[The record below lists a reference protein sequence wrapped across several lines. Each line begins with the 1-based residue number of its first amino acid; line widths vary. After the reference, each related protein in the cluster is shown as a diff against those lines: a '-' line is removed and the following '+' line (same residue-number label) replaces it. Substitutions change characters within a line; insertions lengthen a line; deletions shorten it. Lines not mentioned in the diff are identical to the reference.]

1 MASASRGPL
10 AGYKIIEIAGIGPGP
25 FAAMML
31 CDMGAEVVRVE
42 RVQAVRDATSGNA
55 NWDVMQRGRKN
66 IAIDLKQ
73 PDGVEALLQLVE
85 RADALIEGFRPGVME
100 RLGVGPDICL
110 ARNKKLVFGRMTG
123 WGQDGPYANS
133 AGHDINY
140 IALAGALAHFGRA
153 GEAPVPPLNMV
164 GDFGGGGMLL
174 AYGVVCALLEAQR
187 SGAGQVVDAAM
198 VDGSAILMSMFWG
211 FKNIGMH
218 DENARGTNM
227 LDTGAHFYDVYKCS
241 DGKYVSIGSI
251 EPQFY
256 AQLLQLTGLASDAE
270 FANQQD
276 RSMWPKLKKRLT
288 DVFATKSQSE
298 WSQIMEGTDVCFAPV
313 LTMSE
318 AAKHPHNVARET
330 FIKVDG
336 VVQPAPAPRFS
347 RTQTSVSHG
356 PVVAGENTREVLQSW
371 GVKNVDDLIARG
383 VVKQSTGSK

>member
-1 MASASRGPL
+1 MSKGPL

-31 CDMGAEVVRVE
+31 SDMGAEVIRVE
-42 RVQAVRDATSGNA
+42 RVQAVRDSAGS

-66 IAIDLKQ
+66 VAIDLKH

-85 RADALIEGFRPGVME
+85 HADALIEGFRPGVME
-100 RLGVGPDICL
+100 RLGVGPDVCL

-123 WGQDGPYANS
+123 WGQDGPYANA

-211 FKNIGMH
+211 FKNIGVH

-241 DGKYVSIGSI
+241 DGKFVSIGSI

-256 AQLLQLTGLASDAE
+256 SQLLQLIGLANDAE
-270 FANQQD
+270 FASQQD
-276 RSMWPKLKKRLT
+276 RSMWPKLKQRLT
-288 DVFATKSQSE
+288 EVFATKSQAE
-298 WSQIMEGTDVCFAPV
+298 WCQIMEGTDVCFAPV

-318 AAKHPHNVARET
+318 AAKHPHNVARKT
-330 FIKVDG
+330 FIEVDG
-336 VVQPAPAPRFS
+336 VAQPAPAPRFS
-347 RTQTSVSHG
+347 RTNVTVSHG
-356 PVVAGENTREVLQSW
+356 PVVAGENTHEVLQSW
-371 GVKNVDDLIARG
+371 GVKNVDELIARG
-383 VVKQSTGSK
+383 VVKQSAGEK

>member
-1 MASASRGPL
+1 MSGGGTSHGPL

-31 CDMGAEVVRVE
+31 SDMGAEVVRVE
-42 RVQAVRDATSGNA
+42 RVQAVRDSASS

-66 IAIDLKQ
+66 VAIDLKHA
-73 PDGVEALLQLVE
+73 DGVEALLQLVD

-100 RLGVGPDICL
+100 RLGVGPDVCQ

-123 WGQDGPYANS
+123 WGQEGPYANS

-187 SGAGQVVDAAM
+187 SGSGQVVDASM

-211 FKNIGMH
+211 FKNIGLH

-241 DGKYVSIGSI
+241 DGKFVSIGSI

-256 AQLLQLTGLASDAE
+256 AQLLQLTGLTGDVE
-270 FANQQD
+270 FVNQQD
-276 RSMWPKLKKRLT
+276 RTMWPKLKQRLT
-288 DVFATKSQSE
+288 DVFATKSQAQ
-298 WSQIMEGTDVCFAPV
+298 WCQIMEGTDVCFAPV

-318 AAKHPHNVARET
+318 AAKHPHNVARHT
-330 FIKVDG
+330 FIEVDG

-347 RTQTSVSHG
+347 RTNATVSHG
-356 PVVAGENTREVLQSW
+356 PVAAGENTREVLQSW
-371 GVKNVDDLIARG
+371 GVENVDNLITRG
-383 VVKQSTGSK
+383 VVKQSTGGK

>member
-1 MASASRGPL
+1 MSGGGTSHGPL

-31 CDMGAEVVRVE
+31 SDMGAEVVRVE
-42 RVQAVRDATSGNA
+42 RVQAVRDSASS

-66 IAIDLKQ
+66 VAIDLKHA
-73 PDGVEALLQLVE
+73 DGVEALLQLVD

-100 RLGVGPDICL
+100 RLGVGPDVCL

-187 SGAGQVVDAAM
+187 SGSGQVVDASM

-211 FKNIGMH
+211 FKNIGLH

-241 DGKYVSIGSI
+241 DGKFVSIGSI

-276 RSMWPKLKKRLT
+276 RTIWPKLKQRLT
-288 DVFATKSQSE
+288 DVFATKSQAQ
-298 WSQIMEGTDVCFAPV
+298 WCQIMEGTDVCFAPV

-318 AAKHPHNVARET
+318 AAKHPHNVARQT
-330 FIKVDG
+330 FIEVNG
-336 VVQPAPAPRFS
+336 VAQPAPAPRFS
-347 RTQTSVSHG
+347 RTEATVSHG
-356 PVVAGENTREVLQSW
+356 PVAAGENTREVLQSW
-371 GVKNVDDLIARG
+371 GVENVDNLITRG
-383 VVKQSTGSK
+383 VVKQSTGGK

>member
-1 MASASRGPL
+1 MSKGPL

-31 CDMGAEVVRVE
+31 SDMGAEVIRVE
-42 RVQAVRDATSGNA
+42 RVQVVRDTQSSNA

-66 IAIDLKQ
+66 VAIDLKHA
-73 PDGVEALLQLVE
+73 DGAETLLQLVE
-85 RADALIEGFRPGVME
+85 HSDALIEGFRPGVME
-100 RLGVGPDICL
+100 RLGVGPDVCL

-211 FKNIGMH
+211 FKNIGLH

-241 DGKYVSIGSI
+241 DGKFVSIGSI

-256 AQLLQLTGLASDAE
+256 AQLLQLTGLANDAE

-276 RSMWPKLKKRLT
+276 RSMWPKLKQRLT
-288 DVFATKSQSE
+288 EVFVTKSQSE
-298 WSQIMEGTDVCFAPV
+298 WCQIMEGTDVCFAPV

-330 FIKVDG
+330 FIEVDG
-336 VVQPAPAPRFS
+336 VAQPAPAPRFS
-347 RTQTSVSHG
+347 RTGAVVAHG

-371 GVKNVDDLIARG
+371 GVKNVDELIARG
-383 VVKQSTGSK
+383 VVKQSAGVK

>member
-1 MASASRGPL
+1 MSNSSRGPL
-10 AGYKIIEIAGIGPGP
+10 SGYKIIEIAGIGPGP

-31 CDMGAEVVRVE
+31 SDMGAEVIRVE
-42 RVQAVRDATSGNA
+42 RVQAVRDTQSSNA

-66 IAIDLKQ
+66 VAIDLKHA
-73 PDGVEALLQLVE
+73 DGVEALLQLVE
-85 RADALIEGFRPGVME
+85 KADAMIEGFRPGVME
-100 RLGVGPDICL
+100 RLGVGPDVCL

-123 WGQDGPYANS
+123 WGQDGPYANA

-140 IALAGALAHFGRA
+140 IALAGALAHFGRS

-211 FKNIGMH
+211 FKNIGLH

-227 LDTGAHFYDVYKCS
+227 LDSGAHFYDVYKCS

-276 RSMWPKLKKRLT
+276 RTMWPKLKQRLT
-288 DVFATKSQSE
+288 EVFATKTQGE
-298 WSQIMEGTDVCFAPV
+298 WCKIMEGTDVCFAPV

-318 AAKHPHNVARET
+318 AAKHPHNVARKT
-330 FIKVDG
+330 FIEIAG
-336 VVQPAPAPRFS
+336 TTQPAPAPRFS
-347 RTQTSVSHG
+347 RTVASLPTA
-356 PVVAGENTREVLQSW
+356 PVGAGANTREVLQSW
-371 GVKNVDDLIARG
+371 GIQNVDELITRG
-383 VVKQSTGSK
+383 VVKESGAGK

>member
-1 MASASRGPL
+1 
-10 AGYKIIEIAGIGPGP
+10 
-25 FAAMML
+25 
-31 CDMGAEVVRVE
+31 
-42 RVQAVRDATSGNA
+42 
-55 NWDVMQRGRKN
+55 MQRGRKN
-66 IAIDLKQ
+66 VAIDLKHA
-73 PDGVEALLQLVE
+73 DGVEALLQLVD

-100 RLGVGPDICL
+100 RLGVGPDVCL

-123 WGQDGPYANS
+123 WGQEGPYANS

-187 SGAGQVVDAAM
+187 SSSGQVVDASM

-211 FKNIGMH
+211 FKNIGLH

-241 DGKYVSIGSI
+241 DGKFVSIGSI

-276 RSMWPKLKKRLT
+276 RTIWPKLKQRLT
-288 DVFATKSQSE
+288 DVFATKSQAQ
-298 WSQIMEGTDVCFAPV
+298 WCQIMEGTDVCFAPV

-318 AAKHPHNVARET
+318 AAKHPHNVARHT
-330 FIKVDG
+330 FIEVDG

-347 RTQTSVSHG
+347 RTNATVSHG
-356 PVVAGENTREVLQSW
+356 PVAAGENTREVLQSW
-371 GVKNVDDLIARG
+371 GVKSVDDLIARG
-383 VVKQSTGSK
+383 VVSQSAIGK

>member
-31 CDMGAEVVRVE
+31 SDMGAEVVRIE
-42 RVQAVRDATSGNA
+42 RVQAVRDATSSNA

-140 IALAGALAHFGRA
+140 IALACALAHFGRT

-174 AYGVVCALLEAQR
+174 AYGVVCALLDAQK

-270 FANQQD
+270 FGNQQD
-276 RSMWPKLKKRLT
+276 RTMWPKLKKRLT
-288 DVFATKSQSE
+288 EVFVTKSQAQ
-298 WSQIMEGTDVCFAPV
+298 WCQIMEGTDVCFAPV

-330 FIKVDG
+330 FIEIDG

-347 RTQTSVSHG
+347 RTNGAVSHG
-356 PVVAGENTREVLQSW
+356 PVAAGENTREVLQSW
-371 GVKNVDDLIARG
+371 GVKNVDGLIARG
-383 VVKQSTGSK
+383 VAKQSTGSK

>member
-1 MASASRGPL
+1 MSGGGTSHGPL

-31 CDMGAEVVRVE
+31 SDMGAEVVRVE
-42 RVQAVRDATSGNA
+42 RVQAVRDSASS

-66 IAIDLKQ
+66 VAIDLKHA
-73 PDGVEALLQLVE
+73 DGVEALLQLVD

-100 RLGVGPDICL
+100 RLGVGPDVCL

-187 SGAGQVVDAAM
+187 SGSGQVVDASM

-211 FKNIGMH
+211 FKNIGLH

-241 DGKYVSIGSI
+241 DGKFVSIGSI

-256 AQLLQLTGLASDAE
+256 AQLLQLTGLTGDAE

-276 RSMWPKLKKRLT
+276 RTIWPKLKQRLT
-288 DVFATKSQSE
+288 DVFATKSQAQ
-298 WSQIMEGTDVCFAPV
+298 WCQIMEGTDVCFAPV

-318 AAKHPHNVARET
+318 AAKHPHNVARQT
-330 FIKVDG
+330 FIEVNG
-336 VVQPAPAPRFS
+336 VAQPAPAPRFS
-347 RTQTSVSHG
+347 RTNATVSHG
-356 PVVAGENTREVLQSW
+356 PVAAGENTREVLQSW
-371 GVKNVDDLIARG
+371 GVENVDNLIMRG
-383 VVKQSTGSK
+383 VVKQSTGGK